1 MLEHLPRR
9 AIAGTPPRRP
19 LFTIV
24 RHTGRR
30 ALEHVRE
37 TLTAPRRPLRCAPVL
52 TVDRLVRQAIG
63 LGTIAPRAEI
73 EPAHRSRRVARRRRQ
88 AMIEAEQPSI
98 HARTAATLPRIDSHR
113 GRTALNRMPPPW
125 RARGATTQPPAR

>member
-52 TVDRLVRQAIG
+52 TVDRLVRQAIR
-63 LGTIAPRAEI
+63 LGTIAPRAVI
-73 EPAHRSRRVARRRRQ
+73 EPA
-88 AMIEAEQPSI
+88 QPSI

-113 GRTALNRMPPPW
+113 GRTALQSNASTL
-125 RARGATTQPPAR
+125 ARPRRDNAAASSGS